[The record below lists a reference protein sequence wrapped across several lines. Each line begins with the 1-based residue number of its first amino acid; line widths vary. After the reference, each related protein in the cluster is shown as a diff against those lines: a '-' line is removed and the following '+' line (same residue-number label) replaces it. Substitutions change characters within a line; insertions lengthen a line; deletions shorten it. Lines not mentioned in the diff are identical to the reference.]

1 MDSQILDGMAKA
13 YWADAWASQMEEM
26 QLSGHLSGM
35 EIMDVMPQELPAKA
49 MEIAK
54 KLYAEIEKDNNIKL
68 EDFTPPGEEDFDKD
82 LFGHYLAMEAMGH
95 GVGWS
100 DDHEDHGLE
109 IPYVEESYELW
120 DDAIAAIKAEYGD
133 EAKEPE
139 QEESVRTRNNNLT
152 ERDAESAYAKAVEK
166 VMKKYTPRIEK
177 IMNEIKAVLEHAGY
191 SVVGPDFMDADEY
204 SWWMTVMLEEGKE
217 SEQDIDIQFEIA
229 ESEKFEGTLDGI
241 NFVIDITER
250 GGRMLGGLNPHNYSD
265 EVWVSLKDPKAIEER
280 FKILE
285 DADPNGVL
293 NVVETEGHMDHSDQ
307 EESVKANAKDL
318 IESVMRGKNPKVV
331 VDSK

>member
-139 QEESVRTRNNNLT
+139 QEESVKARNRKIRESNGGGYK
-152 ERDAESAYAKAVEK
+152 RDDKLDKFPTSLKHGNASHTFIQGEEDLGWLRDVHLPQLP
-166 VMKKYTPRIEK
+166 KKYK
-177 IMNEIKAVLEHAGY
+177 FVVLYGNEDSPEGFEAYENENPECDDPMLVY
-191 SVVGPDFMDADEY
+191 VRDE
-204 SWWMTVMLEEGKE
+204 SG
-217 SEQDIDIQFEIA
+217 DD
-229 ESEKFEGTLDGI
+229 
-241 NFVIDITER
+241 N
-250 GGRMLGGLNPHNYSD
+250 
-265 EVWVSLKDPKAIEER
+265 
-280 FKILE
+280 
-285 DADPNGVL
+285 
-293 NVVETEGHMDHSDQ
+293 
-307 EESVKANAKDL
+307 EESVKATAKDL

>member
-35 EIMDVMPQELPAKA
+35 EIMDVMPQEIPAKA

-54 KLYAEIEKDNNIKL
+54 KLYAKIEKDNNIKL

-139 QEESVRTRNNNLT
+139 QEESV
-152 ERDAESAYAKAVEK
+152 KA
-166 VMKKYTPRIEK
+166 T
-177 IMNEIKAVLEHAGY
+177 
-191 SVVGPDFMDADEY
+191 
-204 SWWMTVMLEEGKE
+204 
-217 SEQDIDIQFEIA
+217 
-229 ESEKFEGTLDGI
+229 
-241 NFVIDITER
+241 
-250 GGRMLGGLNPHNYSD
+250 
-265 EVWVSLKDPKAIEER
+265 
-280 FKILE
+280 
-285 DADPNGVL
+285 
-293 NVVETEGHMDHSDQ
+293 
-307 EESVKANAKDL
+307 AKDL

-331 VDSK
+331 VEMGSSKAGTENAQLPKYLADKLAKMKQGEKVVMSDEDMSTLEALYDTDPDIKHLATMPNPKQHSTKDKWLAYFKK